1 MKKILANLAM
11 IENLKFCKQNG
22 IDCSG
27 THLYKM
33 PRKYHY
39 YLVSNET
46 GKALVVTIFRKNAVP
61 STWVIDRA
69 LTV

>member
-1 MKKILANLAM
+1 MKEILSNLALL
-11 IENLKFCKQNG
+11 ENIKFCKENK

-39 YLVSNET
+39 YLVNDET
-46 GKALVVTIFRKNAVP
+46 GKALVVTIFHKSQVP
-61 STWVIDRA
+61 SHHIIDRK
-69 LTV
+69 LV